1 MCYKLKEEEILLICG
16 PFVSRIK
23 YNEIKKISKIS
34 HFKEWGFGVGMPGYY
49 FGYSFSRK
57 SPTIVYATTLADVI
71 VIETDKKMY
80 VISPEDE
87 DVFIKFLNEKVSLTD
102 SKSK

>member
-23 YNEIKKISKIS
+23 YSAIKKISKIS
-34 HFKEWGFGVGMPGYY
+34 HFRGWRLFGVGMPGYY
-49 FGYSFSRK
+49 FGYGFSRK
-57 SPTIVYATTLADVI
+57 SLTIVYATILADVV

-80 VISPEDE
+80 VISPKDE
-87 DVFIKFLNEKVSLTD
+87 DVFIKFLNEKVSLTN
-102 SKSK
+102 